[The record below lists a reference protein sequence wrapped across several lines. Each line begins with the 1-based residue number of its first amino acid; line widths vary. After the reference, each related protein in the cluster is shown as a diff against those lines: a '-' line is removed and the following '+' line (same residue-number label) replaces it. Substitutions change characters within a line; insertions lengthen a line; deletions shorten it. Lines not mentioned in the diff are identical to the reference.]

1 LYLPLLSSPLL
12 VPLELLPLPLEL
24 AKLVSYEMFPLFLK
38 TENDSFAILLT
49 LCTKSLFK
57 SCDALATSLS
67 MKSTSRAEFFQQIGV
82 AAVSSVT
89 LLPNAA
95 NAAKYGGFGAG
106 SPEVISPKDAII
118 DDEILAS
125 ESVQKAISKI
135 KLYSGAVEEM
145 KNALVKDS
153 QADIGPYLRKTL
165 EISELRSDL
174 NTFNTAFDED
184 TQRGTDRLIRVVL
197 QDIAEVEIA
206 NKQKEGVPRSQIRLD
221 NLNGKLNKVSKTFTE
236 LLAFV

>member
-1 LYLPLLSSPLL
+1 
-12 VPLELLPLPLEL
+12 
-24 AKLVSYEMFPLFLK
+24 
-38 TENDSFAILLT
+38 
-49 LCTKSLFK
+49 
-57 SCDALATSLS
+57 

-106 SPEVISPKDAII
+106 SPEVVSPKDAII

-125 ESVQKAISKI
+125 EDVQKSIAKI
-135 KLYSGAVEEM
+135 KAYTGAVDEM
-145 KNALVKDS
+145 IGALVSDS

-165 EISELRSDL
+165 EISQLRTDL
-174 NTFNTAFDED
+174 NTYNTAFDED

-206 NKQKEGVPRSQIRLD
+206 NKQKAGVTRSQIRLD
-221 NLNGKLNKVSKTFTE
+221 NLNGKLGKLSKSLKE